1 MAKIRSTP
9 WFPFIGNHRCVDF
22 VNTEVNVKGQ
32 RQDLLADFETW
43 LAWLV
48 QARVTD
54 DETARTLAD
63 RWVGTL
69 AAERA
74 LAEVRDF
81 RSALRKTVERIA
93 HGKPVPRGVIE
104 AVNQRLRARIG
115 YVEVTKV
122 RGGFVKRVHAEFPA
136 PGDLLIP
143 VAEAASDLLC
153 DADFSLIRRCENECC
168 ILFFYDQTKNH
179 SRRWCSM
186 QWCGNRMK
194 VAAFYERRRRAL
206 PPRRPSSPDP
216 LL

>member
-1 MAKIRSTP
+1 MAQSRSAP

-32 RQDLLADFETW
+32 RRDLLTDFGAW

-48 QARVTD
+48 QARVID
-54 DETARTLAD
+54 DATARTLGD
-63 RWVGTL
+63 RWAGKP

-74 LAEVRDF
+74 LDEVWDF
-81 RSALRKTVERIA
+81 RRILRETLERITQ
-93 HGKPVPRGVIE
+93 GKSIPREVVE
-104 AVNQRLRARIG
+104 AVNRLLRARTG

-122 RGGFVKRVHAEFPA
+122 RGGFAKRVHAEFAA
-136 PGDLLIP
+136 PGDLLFTM
-143 VAEAASDLLC
+143 AEAAGDLLC
-153 DADFSLIRRCENECC
+153 DADFSLIRRCENHRC

-194 VAAFYERRRRAL
+194 VAAFYQRRREQDAKAKS
-206 PPRRPSSPDP
+206 PRRSS
-216 LL
+216 